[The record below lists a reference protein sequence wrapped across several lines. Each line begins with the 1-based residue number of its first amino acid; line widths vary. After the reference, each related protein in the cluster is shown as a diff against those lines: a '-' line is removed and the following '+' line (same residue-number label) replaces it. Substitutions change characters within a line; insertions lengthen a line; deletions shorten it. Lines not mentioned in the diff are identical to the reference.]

1 MATPLS
7 IPAWRTP
14 WTGCSP
20 WGRKESDTP
29 AMTEDAHTQVFRDAG
44 RRARTPG
51 SGTKGSLLLTA
62 VTTAKVS

>member
-20 WGRKESDTP
+20 WGRQESDTP
-29 AMTEDAHTQVFRDAG
+29 AVTEDAHTPVSGMLAEE
-44 RRARTPG
+44 PG
-51 SGTKGSLLLTA
+51 LLGQEQKA
-62 VTTAKVS
+62 VYYSRQ